1 MGCSQTNVVDKK
13 KLNVPK
19 SDAQESKHKNID
31 ENKTK
36 NEDKKIKEDKAL
48 FINKSKQFVKEEIKA
63 HEEIKKDDKNIIKP
77 PPINKEEIKKD
88 DTNIKK
94 ESDNKNKAHEE
105 TKKDDEKK
113 SKEKESKKEETEKLN
128 ENKKNIEINPVNI
141 DTKETNK
148 NNEEK
153 KVEDNK
159 NIPSAT
165 NKEEKNNL
173 DEIKK
178 DDKNIIKPPPI
189 NKEDPK
195 KENEKNKKPVPKKD
209 EIKPNSQKKEE
220 KKLPLDKTNKNT
232 NTNTNTKKNEIDIVI
247 DVTKGGRQFISDN
260 FEGDHSDYNEEEEE
274 KEEEDDENKQYTK
287 SKVEIYIDNKKTK
300 FTRSISEKE
309 FPEEKVYHIKLKFK
323 VLFKNCVGMFVDCGV
338 TSIDLSN
345 FDMSKVENMQA
356 MFNSCSNL
364 TSVKFPNANTV
375 NLTNMNYMFSFCD
388 NLTSVNITSLN
399 TKNVE
404 YMNSI
409 FSRCKKLK
417 NLDLSNLDIGK
428 VKDKGLIFYNCYH
441 ETSFKLPK
449 GIIKG
454 NVKII
459 FYCLP
464 YDSFFHEEFVKN
476 NKNKIQLIFKNK
488 EYKLCGS
495 IREIDKDFK
504 DNTIDVKLKV
514 IGALTNL
521 SYMFSGSEISY
532 LGDISKLDTSKVT
545 DMSYLFYENKFVHFD
560 DGFAINWDTSNVK
573 LSF

>member
-1 MGCSQTNVVDKK
+1 M
-13 KLNVPK
+13 
-19 SDAQESKHKNID
+19 
-31 ENKTK
+31 
-36 NEDKKIKEDKAL
+36 
-48 FINKSKQFVKEEIKA
+48 
-63 HEEIKKDDKNIIKP
+63 
-77 PPINKEEIKKD
+77 
-88 DTNIKK
+88 
-94 ESDNKNKAHEE
+94 
-105 TKKDDEKK
+105 
-113 SKEKESKKEETEKLN
+113 
-128 ENKKNIEINPVNI
+128 
-141 DTKETNK
+141 
-148 NNEEK
+148 
-153 KVEDNK
+153 
-159 NIPSAT
+159 
-165 NKEEKNNL
+165 
-173 DEIKK
+173 
-178 DDKNIIKPPPI
+178 
-189 NKEDPK
+189 
-195 KENEKNKKPVPKKD
+195 
-209 EIKPNSQKKEE
+209 
-220 KKLPLDKTNKNT
+220 
-232 NTNTNTKKNEIDIVI
+232 I
-247 DVTKGGRQFISDN
+247 DVTEGGRQFISDD
-260 FEGDHSDYNEEEEE
+260 FER
-274 KEEEDDENKQYTK
+274 EEDDENKQYTK

-323 VLFKNCVGMFVDCGV
+323 VLFKNCVGMFVDCGI

-495 IREIDKDFK
+495 ISEIDKDFK

-573 LSF
+573 NMSYLFSESHFSEFPDISKWNTSKVTNMKAMFALCLNNPTLPDISKWNVSNVTDMSEMFRALNVHSLPDISKWNTSKVTNMEELFEGVYVEEPPDISKWNTSNVTSMAYMFFNFHCRLGTYEQDNELKDFPDISKWNVGNVTNMDYMFKQIECKKFPDISKWNVSKVKYMNCMFENQDSFNPFKDVSNWDVSQVIESERFFDDCSLKDAKNMDEYLKIVEERQKENEKMWSRLHQN